1 MVGLMS
7 VMICGHSDE
16 YLRSEGDYI
25 GSKSILD
32 VLWSAVGNDEPC
44 PWTVVSFYCARCR
57 SDSKLQDIRYL
68 KNRKRR
74 RKKSLSQ
81 I

>member
-7 VMICGHSDE
+7 VMTCGHNDE

-32 VLWSAVGNDEPC
+32 VLWSAVGNEEPC

-57 SDSKLQDIRYL
+57 ADRKLQDVRYL
-68 KNRKRR
+68 RHRRSKKWKSRK
-74 RKKSLSQ
+74 
-81 I
+81 